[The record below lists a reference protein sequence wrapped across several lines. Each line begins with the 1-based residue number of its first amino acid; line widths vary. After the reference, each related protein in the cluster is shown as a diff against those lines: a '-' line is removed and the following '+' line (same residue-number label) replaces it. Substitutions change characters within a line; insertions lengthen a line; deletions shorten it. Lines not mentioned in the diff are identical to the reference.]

1 MEKSEVGK
9 VLDTIMSIPS
19 MNEMIKMDFKISR
32 KNALLLS
39 SVIERGLEGKN
50 ESSIGGI
57 VENML
62 PEQLQELKDISKDCL
77 SKAGLLEFSEH
88 LKLLKAK

>member
-9 VLDTIMSIPS
+9 MMDTIMSIPG
-19 MNEMIKMDFKISR
+19 MGETIKMDFKISR

-39 SVIERGLEGKN
+39 GVIERGLDGKS
-50 ESSIGGI
+50 EIGIGSL
-57 VENML
+57 VENMV
-62 PEQLQELKDISKDCL
+62 PEQLQELRDFSRDCL
-77 SKAGLLEFSEH
+77 TKAGLLEFSEH

>member
-9 VLDTIMSIPS
+9 VMDTIMSIPG
-19 MNEMIKMDFKISR
+19 MNEMVKIDFKISR

-39 SVIERGLEGKN
+39 SVIERGLDGKN
-50 ESSIGGI
+50 DNGIGGL
-57 VENML
+57 VESML
-62 PEQLQELKDISKDCL
+62 PEHLQELRDISKDCL
-77 SKAGLLEFSEH
+77 SKAGLLELSEH